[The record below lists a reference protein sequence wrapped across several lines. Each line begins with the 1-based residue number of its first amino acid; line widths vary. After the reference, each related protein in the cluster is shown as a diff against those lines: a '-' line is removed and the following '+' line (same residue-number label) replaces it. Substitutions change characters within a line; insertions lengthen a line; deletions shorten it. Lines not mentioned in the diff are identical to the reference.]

1 MMLFKCVLLCTPNAV
16 IGLTDR
22 CSLLKIPGR
31 PIDRNIAFVLSAFF
45 FNVYRGVLTLWQVFR
60 SGGKDFEV

>member
-45 FNVYRGVLTLWQVFR
+45 LMFTAG
-60 SGGKDFEV
+60 S